1 MGQADIMRTHACLLQ
16 DGALSNKELN
26 AFQTKCF
33 SAPLQP
39 EELVGI
45 KKVVADKVPG
55 VSLWGRTYDLRNQHP
70 VSPVEAIIN
79 GHSWKQMASQLNARR
94 IQMLEVANFCHTPAR
109 LSELHQTARPSQL
122 HHCQQPVATR
132 QSFIWAKPLLQPV
145 LSL

>member
-1 MGQADIMRTHACLLQ
+1 MMLTCSRVLQ

-55 VSLWGRTYDLRNQHP
+55 VSLWLCP
-70 VSPVEAIIN
+70 AS
-79 GHSWKQMASQLNARR
+79 HSSQSACRL
-94 IQMLEVANFCHTPAR
+94 PAAFMS
-109 LSELHQTARPSQL
+109 LS
-122 HHCQQPVATR
+122 
-132 QSFIWAKPLLQPV
+132 
-145 LSL
+145 